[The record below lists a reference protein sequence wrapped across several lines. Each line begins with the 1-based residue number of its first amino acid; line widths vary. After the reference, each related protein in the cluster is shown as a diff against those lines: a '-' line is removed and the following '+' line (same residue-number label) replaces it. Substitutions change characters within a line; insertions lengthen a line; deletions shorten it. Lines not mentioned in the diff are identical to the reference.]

1 MLLSFVSE
9 SIAWRKAQSPLA
21 AASSTTLLLIMN
33 AKSPCRRGRL
43 LASQSLNR
51 FLGLSGL
58 ALVLLLSSNLARAQI
73 VAAPFPD
80 PKIPGFQ
87 FPEPEST
94 IVDWIYQMT
103 NKKPQAADSFAKIHL
118 HGWGIWTALTLETDQ
133 VFDGQKL
140 RTFETW
146 PTPQDILA
154 GPQEPNGAAR
164 MLSMPRAR
172 SAFQPF
178 HQFGHVKGTKDTRD
192 MRRAAKMIDP
202 DKTITGF
209 VKYDPSATAH
219 IIQQGLFSKKNLD
232 ALLQGGA
239 NAIPGFPVTALA
251 LKPVFKPVQ
260 PLVGGRYYKLPVWPG
275 PPDMPQEFPYT
286 QWKGWIWIDIQ
297 GGGQGNGQVDS
308 TGAEDGSS
316 RTEATTYPIASFIHF
331 KFGAEDAASA
341 NAAMKAMGGKT
352 TVAAGDFSVLVGMHV
367 AGREITRWTWETF
380 WWTPTPDDPHL
391 PSSPEIAKL
400 RPAQLQ
406 GAPRNYAMALAYN
419 MVAPV
424 QPYVGGKNAGESV
437 YAYNPWLEAGF
448 GPSDLP
454 DSIPGTFKGKKVQ
467 NNFGVQTNCM
477 SCHGAANYTSASSPT
492 APGYSGD
499 RYIDLNDPRFKK
511 TLKADFLWSIPG
523 NAK

>member
-1 MLLSFVSE
+1 MNIKTPNLRGRVLASRSVNRFAGLLGAVFILLS
-9 SIAWRKAQSPLA
+9 ID
-21 AASSTTLLLIMN
+21 
-33 AKSPCRRGRL
+33 
-43 LASQSLNR
+43 
-51 FLGLSGL
+51 
-58 ALVLLLSSNLARAQI
+58 LVRAQF

-80 PKIPGFQ
+80 PKIAGFQ
-87 FPEPEST
+87 FPESEST
-94 IVDWIYQMT
+94 IVNWINQMT
-103 NKKPQAADSFAKIHL
+103 NKTPQAADGFAKIHL

-154 GPQEPNGAAR
+154 GPSEPNSAAK
-164 MLSMPRAR
+164 MLSTPRRR

-192 MRRAAKMIDP
+192 IQRAAKMINP
-202 DKTITGF
+202 DQTITGF

-219 IIQQGLFSKKNLD
+219 IIQQGLLSVKSLD
-232 ALLQGGA
+232 ALLKGGA
-239 NAIPGFPVTALA
+239 NAIPSFPVTAFA
-251 LKPVFKPVQ
+251 LKPVFQVLN

-275 PPDMPQEFPYT
+275 PPDMPKEFPAS
-286 QWKGWIWIDIQ
+286 QWKGWVWIDVQ
-297 GGGQGNGQVDS
+297 GGGQGKGEVDP
-308 TGAEDGSS
+308 TGAADGSS
-316 RTEATTYPIASFIHF
+316 RTDATTYPISSFINF
-331 KFGAEDAASA
+331 KLGADDAASA
-341 NAAMKAMGGKT
+341 NAAMKAMGGKA
-352 TVAAGDFSVLVGMHV
+352 TVAAGDFTVLLGMHV

-380 WWTPTPDDPHL
+380 WWTPAPDAPPL
-391 PSSPEIAKL
+391 PSSLEIAKL

-419 MVAPV
+419 MVAPA

-448 GPSDLP
+448 GPTDLP
-454 DSIPGTFKGKKVQ
+454 DSIPGTYKGKKVG
-467 NNFGVQTNCM
+467 NNYGVQTNCM
-477 SCHGAANYTSASSPT
+477 SCHGSANYTSGSNSK

-499 RYIDLNDPRFKK
+499 RYLDLNDSRFLG
-511 TLKADFLWSIPG
+511 TLKADFLWSLPG